1 MQGWAIVLS
10 SLFCIWRK
18 TTMRNTVTFNT
29 PALFGDHHVLEV
41 RRMLLDLPGVEDV
54 YASSAFRVVDV
65 TYDTDKNSE
74 EAISQV
80 LSSIGYLG
88 EWLQPEEKGV
98 AAETVAE
105 RKDTYF
111 RHTEVFETS
120 RQVVSFTQ
128 RVSFSGRPL
137 WNCPGLG
144 VINNKMEE

>member
-1 MQGWAIVLS
+1 
-10 SLFCIWRK
+10 
-18 TTMRNTVTFNT
+18 MRNTVTFDT
-29 PALFGDHHVLEV
+29 PALFGDHHVLEI
-41 RRMLLDLPGVEDV
+41 RRLLLDLPGVEDV

-65 TYDTDKNSE
+65 TYDTDKTNQ

-80 LSSIGYLG
+80 LSLAGYLG

-105 RKDTYF
+105 RSKNYF